1 MINLGLDNI
10 RALCEKLGNP
20 QDELK
25 FIHIAGTNGKGS
37 VGAYVSSILKTAGYK
52 VGVYSSPAV
61 FNEYEIIRVNGRNIS
76 KKDYERLMK
85 QIDAICGES
94 EADRTDTSCGE
105 RTADKADASCGESEV
120 DQVAASCG
128 NGCVG
133 IDCSEF
139 EKQTALAFMYFLE
152 KKCDLVVLE
161 CGMGG
166 ETDATNIV
174 KNTYVSIF
182 TSIGFDHM
190 QYLGNS
196 LKEIASVKAGII
208 KKYSDENLSAGRVI
222 TTVNNPGEVL
232 EVINS
237 RAKKNGCAV
246 YITENDNSLKKVIPL
261 MGEHQIENA
270 SIAKAAVKALP
281 RSFVVS
287 DKDILDGL
295 HNTKWP
301 GRFDV
306 ISKNPTL
313 IIDGAHNPDAANK
326 LRNALE
332 KYYPTQNKIF
342 VTGMLKDK
350 DQDEVMRIMAP
361 LASSIL
367 TVTTEGA
374 RSFSATD
381 LAKVALKYNSN
392 VSSVG
397 GIEEALD
404 LAYLMADKKDV
415 IVVFGTLS
423 FLNRVLI
430 WKKNREGK

>member
-37 VGAYVSSILKTAGYK
+37 VGAYISSILKNAGYK

-61 FNEYEIIRVNGRNIS
+61 FSEYEIIRVNGRNIS

-85 QIDAICGES
+85 KIDAICGEDEADRTDASCGES
-94 EADRTDTSCGE
+94 EADR
-105 RTADKADASCGESEV
+105 ADA
-120 DQVAASCG
+120 ACG

-152 KKCDLVVLE
+152 KNCDLVVLE

-208 KKYSDENLSAGRVI
+208 KKYSDEGISAGRVI

-246 YITENDNSLKKVIPL
+246 YITEDDNSLKKVIPL

-270 SIAKAAVKALP
+270 SIAKTAVKALP
-281 RSFVVS
+281 KSFEIS

-332 KYYPTQNKIF
+332 KYYPTQKKIF
-342 VTGMLKDK
+342 ITGMLKDK